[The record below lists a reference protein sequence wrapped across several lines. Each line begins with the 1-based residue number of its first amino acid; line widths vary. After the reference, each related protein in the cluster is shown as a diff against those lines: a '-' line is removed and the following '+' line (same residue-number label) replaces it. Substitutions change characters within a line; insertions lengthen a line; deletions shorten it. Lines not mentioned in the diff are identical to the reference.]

1 MANEILIHTAT
12 APICW
17 ADETDYDSTQSAI
30 DRTHQIDLTSLADG
44 AARQGA
50 KADLGSRRAQGY
62 AVKAAVSFA
71 VAPTAGNAV
80 EFYWSSSPSETAAV
94 GNAGGYAANGSAYV
108 TGADAVFTPAGGAE
122 ADIDEYKQHLTFVGV
137 LGAGADA
144 LNTQV
149 SVINSYFSPA
159 ERYGQFVIKND
170 SGQAFAANASGV
182 YVALIPI
189 TDEIA
194 S

>member
-1 MANEILIHTAT
+1 MANEILIHTET
-12 APICW
+12 APVVW
-17 ADETDYDSTQSAI
+17 ADTTDYDSTNSGLT
-30 DRTHQIDLTSLADG
+30 RTHQLDLTSLADG
-44 AARQGA
+44 AARQAA
-50 KADLGSRRAQGY
+50 KADLGARRAQGY

-80 EFYWSSSPSETAAV
+80 EYYWSSSPSATAGI
-94 GNAGGYAANGSAYV
+94 GNAGGYASNGTPYV
-108 TGADAVFTPAGGAE
+108 SGVDGAWTPAGGAE

-144 LNTQV
+144 NNTQV
-149 SVINSYFSPA
+149 SVINSYFTPP

-182 YVALIPI
+182 YVALIPV
-189 TDEIA
+189 TDELQ
-194 S
+194 

>member
-1 MANEILIHTAT
+1 
-12 APICW
+12 
-17 ADETDYDSTQSAI
+17 
-30 DRTHQIDLTSLADG
+30 LADG

-94 GNAGGYAANGSAYV
+94 GNAGGYAADGTPYV
-108 TGADAVFTPAGGAE
+108 TGADAAFAPESAV
-122 ADIDEYKQHLTFVGV
+122 DEYKQHLTFVGV

-189 TDEIA
+189 TDELQ
-194 S
+194 